1 MISESML
8 ADSLILFLG
17 IVSILFLAEVI
28 IRNAIEW
35 ARYYQ
40 LSGSFVGLTLLS
52 VGTSIPEIMTH
63 LVGSMNILQQPEKI
77 NLISALLIGTNIGSD
92 IFQQNFILPVVGLVG
107 TLVVMR
113 RHLHAEVGAMTGA
126 ALLTWFFCLGGQVTR
141 LEGVM
146 LLLAYAG
153 YLLYL
158 WKSPDFT
165 IQYDDEVRQVK
176 STIILPTL
184 MMLLAFIL
192 MAVVTDHVVG
202 AASRMVTQLPISAS
216 LFGVLVLGIATS
228 LPELSTALMSIFRGH
243 KGISIGILV
252 GSNITNPLLGL
263 GLGAVISTYTVPD
276 VVNYYDLPVNIAT
289 ALLLYAF
296 LWRREAL
303 SKKEAMILILLFVA
317 YLLLRPLLFPEDVV

>member
-1 MISESML
+1 ML
-8 ADSLILFLG
+8 TDILILFIG

-28 IRNAIEW
+28 IRNAIDW

-52 VGTSIPEIMTH
+52 IGTSIPELMTH
-63 LVGSMNILQQPEKI
+63 LVGSVNILQRPEAI
-77 NLISALLIGTNIGSD
+77 NIISGLLIGTNIGSD

-107 TLVVMR
+107 TLIVMR

-126 ALLTWFFCLGGQVTR
+126 AVLTWFFCLGGQVTR

-165 IQYDDEVRQVK
+165 IQHDDNAGQAKNNVILP
-176 STIILPTL
+176 SLIILV
-184 MMLLAFIL
+184 AFIL
-192 MAVVTDHVVG
+192 MAVVTDQVVG
-202 AASRMVTQLPISAS
+202 AASRMVEQLPISAS
-216 LFGVLVLGIATS
+216 LFGVLILGIATS
-228 LPELSTALMSIFRGH
+228 LPELSTALTSIYRGQ
-243 KGISIGILV
+243 KGISVGILV
-252 GSNITNPLLGL
+252 GSNITNPLFGI

-276 VVNYYDLPVNIAT
+276 VVNFYDLPVNIAT

-296 LWRREAL
+296 LWRKEGL
-303 SKKEAMILILLFVA
+303 TKKEALILILLFVM
-317 YLLLRPLLFPEDVV
+317 YLLFRQVFFPEDFP